1 MNTKEQYSEYKVN
14 EIRGNSGKN
23 HSSDEKIRF
32 IKDVISKEISVNKLY
47 NRESIDTNLFNKC
60 TRDFIEIEKGRFV
73 HNVRSEVTSFEINH
87 LKNQNV
93 LLKQLIAELSH
104 ENHMLKDRLFS
115 LDNMKIANDQM
126 NAIR

>member
-1 MNTKEQYSEYKVN
+1 MNTKRQYSEYRVN
-14 EIRGNSGKN
+14 EIRGNSANN

-32 IKDVISKEISVNKLY
+32 IKDVISQEITVNKLY

-87 LKNQNV
+87 LKNQNI

-115 LDNMKIANDQM
+115 MDNKKIANE
-126 NAIR
+126 

>member
-1 MNTKEQYSEYKVN
+1 MNTKRQYSEYRVN
-14 EIRGNSGKN
+14 EIRGNSANN

-32 IKDVISKEISVNKLY
+32 IKDVISQEITVNKLY

-87 LKNQNV
+87 LKNQNI
-93 LLKQLIAELSH
+93 LLKQLIAELSN

-115 LDNMKIANDQM
+115 MDNKKIANE
-126 NAIR
+126 

>member
-115 LDNMKIANDQM
+115 LDNMKIANE
-126 NAIR
+126 

>member
-1 MNTKEQYSEYKVN
+1 MNTKRQYSEYRVN
-14 EIRGNSGKN
+14 EIRGNSANN

-32 IKDVISKEISVNKLY
+32 IKDVISQEITVNKLY

-87 LKNQNV
+87 LKNQNI

-115 LDNMKIANDQM
+115 MDNKKTANE
-126 NAIR
+126 

>member
-1 MNTKEQYSEYKVN
+1 MNTKRQYSEYRVN
-14 EIRGNSGKN
+14 EIRGNSANN

-32 IKDVISKEISVNKLY
+32 IKDVISQEITVNKLY

-87 LKNQNV
+87 LKNQNI

-104 ENHMLKDRLFS
+104 ENHVLKDRLFS
-115 LDNMKIANDQM
+115 MDNMKIANE
-126 NAIR
+126 